1 MSPLKRVARLVAGAL
16 LVTGVFAS
24 SAAPASATPDHARSS
39 HTQMS
44 LLDTGW
50 GG

>member
-1 MSPLKRVARLVAGAL
+1 MSPFKRVARLVAGAL

-24 SAAPASATPDHARSS
+24 SVAPASATPDHVRTT
-39 HTQMS
+39 HTQMR